1 MKIKAIVEYTV
12 KYKVEILVDVDE
24 DGEVCEGDLW
34 DAISI
39 ADKKELAFLD
49 ILNVNY
55 ADTNKRIGTY

>member
-24 DGEVCEGDLW
+24 DGEACECELW
-34 DAISI
+34 DEIST
-39 ADKKELAFLD
+39 ADKKEMEFWD

-55 ADTNKRIGTY
+55 ADTNKKIGTY